1 MAAVCSSPDKI
12 HRRNVL
18 LAYASTWFGCFTDV
32 MIDSSA
38 IIIIYL
44 NLLNAANSVIMFS
57 TAISGLAAIP
67 LLIPASPLVNRFGAK
82 KVVTASCILSICG
95 FLTIASAA
103 FVPSCASIISL
114 AGIIIYSASRPL
126 WSTSWYPI
134 LADILRPEE
143 RGSFFGK
150 MRFSYNIISGSV
162 FYVVGLLMGKTPP
175 AWLLQIV
182 IAAAGLLVI
191 GRHFCIANLKLT
203 EEKTVSFDLKK
214 SFNISIKNAP
224 LVGFS
229 VYSCFLSLAYT
240 AIIPLALIYMK
251 KGLNLNADTVQ
262 TISTAGIAG
271 SIIAF
276 VIYGKIQKKF
286 GMRNTQL
293 AVHLMTVLIPMGF
306 ILCRANTP
314 FLTAALGVLLFLAY
328 CNHALFTC
336 CFSHECLSL
345 SRPGNAAMASAF
357 ANTYNNIG
365 IAVGRTVNSLL
376 LGHGILNSSWSW
388 NGFVMNEFQSLFLF
402 CAVGALFCGL
412 LLFILPSVIPQ
423 HDDYYKP

>member
-57 TAISGLAAIP
+57 TALAGIISVP
-67 LLIPASPLVNRFGAK
+67 LLIPISPLVDRYGAK
-82 KVVTASCILSICG
+82 KVVSTSCILSTSG
-95 FLTIASAA
+95 YLLLASAA
-103 FVPSCASIISL
+103 FVPQYASMVSL
-114 AGIIIYSASRPL
+114 IGILIFSISRPL
-126 WSTSWYPI
+126 WSASWYPI
-134 LADILRPEE
+134 LADILKPEE
-143 RGSFFGK
+143 RASFFGK
-150 MRFSYNIISGSV
+150 MRFSYNIITGSV
-162 FYVVGLLMGKTPP
+162 FYVVGLLMGKNPP
-175 AWLLQIV
+175 ARLLQTV

-191 GRHFCIANLKLT
+191 GRHFCITNLKLT
-203 EEKTVSFDLKK
+203 EEKRASFDLKK
-214 SFNISIKNAP
+214 SFKISIKNAP

-229 VYSCFLSLAYT
+229 VYSCFLSFAYT
-240 AIIPLALIYMK
+240 AVIPLALLYMK
-251 KGLNLNADTVQ
+251 KGMNLSAETVQ

-271 SIIAF
+271 SITAF
-276 VIYGKIQKKF
+276 LIYGTLHKKL
-286 GMRNTQL
+286 GMRNTQIL
-293 AVHLMTVLIPMGF
+293 VHLMTILIPVGF
-306 ILCRANTP
+306 IFCRVGMPLLTLC
-314 FLTAALGVLLFLAY
+314 LGILLFLAY
-328 CNHALFTC
+328 CNNALFLC
-336 CFSHECLSL
+336 CFSQECLSL
-345 SRPGNAAMASAF
+345 SRPGNTAMASAF
-357 ANTYNNIG
+357 ANTYNCVG
-365 IAVGRTVNSLL
+365 VAVGRTVSSLL
-376 LGHGILNSSWSW
+376 LGHGILSTSWSW